1 MTEQRPYLYVC
12 LTCRAGRE
20 LAEGATP
27 PGALLH
33 AELTRLADHSVTLRT
48 VTCMASCESGCAAA
62 IAMPGKWTNL
72 LGRLDVPLAADLL
85 AYARLYAASPTG
97 TVMPSKRPASLHPR
111 MVLGRVPDMVATDM
125 AA

>member
-1 MTEQRPYLYVC
+1 MSDLRPYLYVC

-20 LAEGATP
+20 LAEGVTP

-33 AELTRLADHSVTLRT
+33 AELARLVTSDPSVTLRH
-48 VTCMASCESGCAAA
+48 VTCMASCETGCAAA

-97 TVMPSKRPASLHPR
+97 TVMPSKRPPSLHPR
-111 MVLGRVPDMVATDM
+111 MVLGRVPNLAT
-125 AA
+125 

>member
-1 MTEQRPYLYVC
+1 MSEPRPVLYVC

-20 LAEGATP
+20 LAEGAVP

-33 AELTRLADHSVTLRT
+33 AELARLVAADPLVTLRH
-48 VTCMASCESGCAAA
+48 VSCMASCETGCAAA

-97 TVMPSKRPASLHPR
+97 TVMPSKRPASLPPR
-111 MVLGRVPDMVATDM
+111 MVLGRVPDI

>member
-1 MTEQRPYLYVC
+1 MSEPRPELFVC

-20 LAEGATP
+20 LADGATP

-33 AELTRLADHSVTLRT
+33 AELSRLVAADPVVTLRE
-48 VTCMASCESGCAAA
+48 VTCLASCETGCAGA

-85 AYARLYAASPTG
+85 TYARLYAASTTG

-111 MVLGRVPDMVATDM
+111 MVLGRVPA
-125 AA
+125 

>member
-1 MTEQRPYLYVC
+1 MSELHPVLYVC

-20 LAEGATP
+20 LADGATP

-33 AELTRLADHSVTLRT
+33 AELERLADVSVELRT
-48 VTCMASCESGCAAA
+48 VTCMASCETGCAAA

-72 LGRLDVPLAADLL
+72 LGRLDVQLAADLL

-97 TVMPSKRPASLHPR
+97 TVMPSKRPPSLHPR
-111 MVLGRVPDMVATDM
+111 MVLGRVPNLVA
-125 AA
+125 